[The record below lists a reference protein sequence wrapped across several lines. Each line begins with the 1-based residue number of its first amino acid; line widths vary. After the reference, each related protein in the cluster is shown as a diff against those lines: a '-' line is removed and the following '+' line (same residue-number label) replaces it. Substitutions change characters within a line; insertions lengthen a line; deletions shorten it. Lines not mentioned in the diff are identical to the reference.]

1 MSYVCG
7 YATSSQKPGDRGK
20 LLWAPILG
28 ARECATRQAT
38 PGEGS
43 SVAHRCSGCFQL
55 TWRSDHLGGSR
66 GSAPGGVTPPNDL
79 EDTIRAPGCLE
90 AAGAAP
96 VGVRLKG
103 GAEANPACSGQR
115 RTGKQRARGRTPA
128 EGRAPGV
135 TAVRGPPGA
144 TGNQE
149 RPPQPGAD
157 DQAPAPEAR
166 RVTQARPE
174 GPGRAACAIA

>member
-1 MSYVCG
+1 MWICYKFTKTG
-7 YATSSQKPGDRGK
+7 GQREAPLGPHPGGPGLRNSPGNPRGGEQCRAPVFW
-20 LLWAPILG
+20 LLP
-28 ARECATRQAT
+28 
-38 PGEGS
+38 
-43 SVAHRCSGCFQL
+43 AHLALRPP
-55 TWRSDHLGGSR
+55 GGSR
-66 GSAPGGVTPPNDL
+66 GSALGGVTPPNDL

-157 DQAPAPEAR
+157 DQAPAPQAR

-174 GPGRAACAIA
+174 GPDRKSVV